1 MRTWSFRWNGRW
13 WRPLFIA
20 TTVAACVNRAGNVDT
35 VASDTTAPLRRDSTA
50 APTTADS
57 TRPPTTAAPTAAQ
70 GDSVVRLLE
79 TGCGGGVTG
88 GGGGTFVTPDG
99 RFYRYQR
106 SGAPPN
112 AKPELTFVRKDSARA
127 AALVQAAEREGITRV
142 SYSVPANMSCH
153 LTLEREGKT
162 YEVVWGIGTTPAP
175 IRALVAV
182 AADLDAA
189 GAR

>member
-13 WRPLFIA
+13 WTPLFVA
-20 TTVAACVNRAGNVDT
+20 TTVTACVNRAGNVDT
-35 VASDTTAPLRRDSTA
+35 AASDTAASLRRDSTA
-50 APTTADS
+50 PPPPADS
-57 TRPPTTAAPTAAQ
+57 TRPPTAAQ

-106 SGAPPN
+106 NGAPPN
-112 AKPELTFVRKDSARA
+112 AKPELTFVRKDPARA

-182 AADLDAA
+182 AGDLEAA
-189 GAR
+189 AAR